1 MEAITQFLKDLNQII
16 FELAPLVLI
25 VAATIGIFKLTKH

>member
-16 FELAPLVLI
+16 FELVPLVLI

>member
-1 MEAITQFLKDLNQII
+1 MEAITQSLKDLNQII